1 MPGYICKDCGY
12 KSRDKYGIN
21 RHFNRKYPCKSVIV
35 ASTDN
40 MDIIQENTDN
50 NDDETITKEENMLW
64 AMIFQ
69 SFNLL

>member
-1 MPGYICKDCGY
+1 MPEFICKKCGY
-12 KSRDKYGIN
+12 NARDKYSIN
-21 RHFNRKYPCKSVIV
+21 RHVNRKYPCKSNIV
-35 ASTDN
+35 VSKDN